1 MDQTLNLELL
11 EQEQEEQL
19 FDLDVRI
26 TELLKV
32 TPDGPEFPSI
42 YCETGPVHCRTK

>member
-1 MDQTLNLELL
+1 MDQTQNLELL

-26 TELLKV
+26 AELMEDAPD
-32 TPDGPEFPSI
+32 TPPTVICHTNPI
-42 YCETGPVHCRTK
+42 RCR